1 MTDSLIVI
9 AGRGIG
15 FGNEEGI
22 KRRNSKYE

>member
-9 AGRGIG
+9 AGRDIG

-22 KRRNSKYE
+22 KRRNSNYE